1 MLRAP
6 PCHAA
11 RSRSIQK
18 FDKVTQ
24 ALWEWYFSMA
34 IVPYTELAVPTP
46 WFVFTWRSLISFLAA
61 LMFCFPCLPAQAAAD
76 VIEDAESRIHSLAAS
91 LQEAA
96 ARGDVA
102 AISAVRAEFEALAMA
117 DKDHDRLERYRQ
129 YYLALAD
136 FRAGSIEREQGGVLL
151 EQCLRRLDKALDA
164 SPDFVEG
171 LALQAACA
179 GNLISSQPQRTFEL
193 SALSQRAIQLARE
206 LEPDNP
212 RAAFVEALST
222 LFLPQSFGGGSQ
234 AARRLFEDTVH
245 LFEAGSARDPLV
257 NWGEDEAYLWL
268 GIALSITGDREQS
281 IEALERAA
289 QLNPYDRWIAEFLMP
304 KASAGESLGPIFGL
318 E

>member
-1 MLRAP
+1 
-6 PCHAA
+6 
-11 RSRSIQK
+11 
-18 FDKVTQ
+18 
-24 ALWEWYFSMA
+24 MA
-34 IVPYTELAVPTP
+34 IAPYIAPYTELAVPTL
-46 WFVFTWRSLISFLAA
+46 WLVFTWRSLVSFFAA
-61 LMFCFPCLPAQAAAD
+61 LMFCFPCLPVQAAVD
-76 VIEDAESRIHSLAAS
+76 VSEDAESRIHSLAVS
-91 LQEAA
+91 LQQAA

-117 DKDHDRLERYRQ
+117 DKDHDRLGRYRQ

-151 EQCLRRLDKALDA
+151 EQCLHGLDTALGA

-171 LALQAACA
+171 LVLQAACA
-179 GNLISSQPQRTFEL
+179 GNLISSQPQRSLEL
-193 SALSQRAIQLARE
+193 SVLSQRAIQLARE

-222 LFLPQSFGGGSQ
+222 LFMPQDFGGGPQ
-234 AARRLFEDTVH
+234 AARRLFEDTVQ
-245 LFEAGSARDPLV
+245 LFEAGPARDPLI

-268 GIALSITGDREQS
+268 GIALSITGEREQS
-281 IEALERAA
+281 IKALKRAA
-289 QLNPYDRWIAEFLMP
+289 QLNPYDRWIAQYLLP

>member
-1 MLRAP
+1 MAIAP
-6 PCHAA
+6 YIV
-11 RSRSIQK
+11 S
-18 FDKVTQ
+18 
-24 ALWEWYFSMA
+24 Y
-34 IVPYTELAVPTP
+34 IVPYTELAVPTS
-46 WFVFTWRSLISFLAA
+46 WFVFTWRSLVSFFAA
-61 LMFCFPCLPAQAAAD
+61 LMFCFPCLPAQAAVD
-76 VIEDAESRIHSLAAS
+76 VSEDAESRIRSLTVS

-102 AISAVRAEFEALAMA
+102 AISAVRAEFEALTMA
-117 DKDHDRLERYRQ
+117 DKDHDRLGRYRQ

-151 EQCLRRLDKALDA
+151 EQCLRGLDTALDA

-171 LALQAACA
+171 LVLQAACA
-179 GNLISSQPQRTFEL
+179 GNLISLQPQRTLEL
-193 SALSQRAIQLARE
+193 SVLSQRAIQLARE

-222 LFLPQSFGGGSQ
+222 LFMPQDFGGGPQ
-234 AARRLFEDTVH
+234 AAQRLFEDAVRR
-245 LFEAGSARDPLV
+245 FEDGPARDPLV

-268 GIALSITGDREQS
+268 GIALSISGEREQS

-289 QLNPYDRWIAEFLMP
+289 QLNPYDRWIAEFLLP